1 MKLWRTHKVFH
12 TYAHYKPQGGLFY
25 IGKGSGDRAHQKN
38 GRNAYWNRVVA
49 KYGNPHVK
57 ILAYWDTEQEAMDHE
72 VLLISCFKDMGY
84 KLTNMS
90 AGGDGC
96 SGYKHTEEAK
106 KKIQIARLG
115 NKHGLGKVF
124 SQTRRD
130 KISAK
135 LKNNKNCAGKRN
147 GLRYQ
152 YIGTNLKTG
161 EQIKVA
167 GSIEIESAGFH
178 TGHINDCA
186 MGKQKSHK
194 GYTWKKELIK

>member
-1 MKLWRTHKVFH
+1 MFY

-25 IGKGSGDRAHQKN
+25 IGKGSGARAFQKN

-49 KYGNPHVK
+49 KYGNPHVE
-57 ILAYWDTEQEAMDHE
+57 ILARWDSEKEAMNHE

-96 SGYKHTEEAK
+96 SGYKHTEESR

-124 SQTRRD
+124 SQTRRN
-130 KISAK
+130 KIASK
-135 LKNNKNCAGKRN
+135 LKNNKNCVGKQN
-147 GLRYQ
+147 GLKYQ

-161 EQIKVA
+161 EQIKVS
-167 GSIEIESAGFH
+167 GNKEIENAGFH

-186 MGKQKSHK
+186 MGKQKSHQ